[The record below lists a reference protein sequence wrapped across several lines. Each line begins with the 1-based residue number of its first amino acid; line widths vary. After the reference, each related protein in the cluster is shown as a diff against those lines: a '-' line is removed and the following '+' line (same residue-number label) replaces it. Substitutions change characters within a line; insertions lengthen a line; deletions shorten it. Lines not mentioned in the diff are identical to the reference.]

1 MAGTVTVAEQTHR
14 SLKRITWAWIS
25 TAGGAAD
32 LVTTQTYSGEVLTLV
47 TDPGAA
53 APTDNYDI
61 TVTDADGIDVLAGA
75 GANRDT
81 ANTEFVLAASLGGC
95 VDSVL
100 TLNVSNAGNAKDG
113 DVYLYIR

>member
-14 SLKRITWAWIS
+14 TLKRIKWSWIS
-25 TAGGAAD
+25 ASGVADKATTA
-32 LVTTQTYSGEVLTLV
+32 TFTGEVKTLV

-53 APTDNYDI
+53 APDDNYDI
-61 TVTDADGIDVLAGA
+61 TITDADGIDVLAGA

-81 ANTEFVLAASLGGC
+81 ANTEYVLAASLGGC

-100 TLNVSNAGNAKDG
+100 TLNVTNAGDAKAG